1 MSDEED
7 VVYVKK
13 QRTIHYGSLEDSEK
27 ARLAAIE
34 AAGENSNDGEASPAS
49 TPSNMQVHV
58 SNGKYKY
65 SATYY

>member
-34 AAGENSNDGEASPAS
+34 AAGESSNDGEGSRPS

-58 SNGKYKY
+58 SNGK
-65 SATYY
+65 